1 MSGPIKVKRF
11 LRRATGLAELTLHD
25 LNRHRAGRLACIFYY
40 HRVSDIGFI
49 DPHFDD
55 RNVSPRLLEQ
65 HLATLAEF
73 AEVVPL
79 PEMHERLMCDQPEN
93 GKPLVSLTFDDGY
106 ANFRLNV
113 LPLLERYKIP
123 ATLAVAT
130 AYMGSTK
137 PAPFD
142 GWAQKTL
149 KRSCRKRGEC

>member
-1 MSGPIKVKRF
+1 
-11 LRRATGLAELTLHD
+11 
-25 LNRHRAGRLACIFYY
+25 
-40 HRVSDIGFI
+40 
-49 DPHFDD
+49 
-55 RNVSPRLLEQ
+55 
-65 HLATLAEF
+65 
-73 AEVVPL
+73 VPL